1 MREKEEKAIIRIL
14 RVEQGFKR
22 KDKGR
27 EERWEELK
35 LFSVDV
41 QRKPFLNFSHFESLR
56 ENF

>member
-1 MREKEEKAIIRIL
+1 MRKKEEKAIIRIS

-35 LFSVDV
+35 LFSVDL
-41 QRKPFLNFSHFESLR
+41 QRKPF
-56 ENF
+56 